1 MSREKKISRAGWEG
15 FVLARCVHVCGCP
28 WERVTIWRQN
38 EESALLM
45 DLATSGA
52 AQEPK
57 KTHDCSHC
65 EMNHGAV
72 QCSLAN
78 DSSESSESNMFVQG
92 LTPCE

>member
-1 MSREKKISRAGWEG
+1 MSREKKISRSVWEG
-15 FVLARCVHVCGCP
+15 FVLATCVRVP
-28 WERVTIWRQN
+28 KERVPIWRQY

-52 AQEPK
+52 AQKPK